1 MSFNTI
7 IGQEHIKQLL
17 GHMVATGRVPHALL
31 FTGDEGRG
39 QIPMALALAEALLC
53 ENPVEGQACGTC
65 RSCHLNSKFIH
76 PDLHFVFPVVK
87 RKNKSDAPLSDQY
100 LSVWREALTQ
110 SPYLGAERW
119 REALNTENQQ
129 PGIFTKEAENIT
141 TKMSLKA
148 SMGGYKVVIVWQA
161 ELMNEETAN
170 KLLKLLEEPPER
182 TVFILISAQPDR
194 LLTTIVSR
202 TQEIAFPPIPTDTL
216 ATALEQKHGMSP
228 EMAHDL
234 AHRSGG
240 NYIKACRE
248 LQGAADDAQDFDMFV
263 LFMRLCYARRIKDLS
278 EWTDRMAERGRE
290 RQKDFLDYCQRMLR
304 ENFIYNFRR
313 PELTYLNPREA
324 DFATRF
330 SPFINERNVIPMMKE
345 FDDARRD
352 IVQNTNARMVFFDL
366 SIKII
371 VLLIR

>member
-1 MSFNTI
+1 MSQNAI
-7 IGQEHIKQLL
+7 IGQTHIKQLL
-17 GHMVATGRVPHALL
+17 AHMVETERVPHALL
-31 FTGDEGRG
+31 FTGEEGRG

-53 ENPVEGQACGTC
+53 EQPVKGQACGTC
-65 RSCHLNSKFIH
+65 PSCHLNSKFIH

-100 LSVWREALTQ
+100 LALWREALTE
-110 SPYLGAERW
+110 SRYLGAERW
-119 REALNTENQQ
+119 RETLNTENQQ

-141 TKMSLKA
+141 GKISLKA
-148 SMGGYKVVIVWQA
+148 SLGGYKVVIVWQA

-182 TVFILISAQPDR
+182 TVFILISAQPEH

-216 ATALEQKHGMSP
+216 AVALEQKHGLSP

-234 AHRSGG
+234 AHRSNG
-240 NYIKACRE
+240 NYIKACSE
-248 LQGAADDAQDFDMFV
+248 LQGAADNAQDFDMFV
-263 LFMRLCYARRIKDLS
+263 LFMRLCYARKIKDLS

-290 RQKDFLDYCQRMLR
+290 RQKAFLDYCQRMLR

-313 PELTYLNPREA
+313 PELNYLNPREA

-330 SPFINERNVIPMMKE
+330 SPFINERNVIPLMRE
-345 FDDARRD
+345 FDSARRD

-366 SIKII
+366 SIKTI

>member
-1 MSFNTI
+1 M
-7 IGQEHIKQLL
+7 
-17 GHMVATGRVPHALL
+17 PHALL
-31 FTGDEGRG
+31 FTGEEGRG

-53 ENPVEGQACGTC
+53 EHPVNGQACGTC
-65 RSCHLNSKFIH
+65 PGCHLNSKFIH

-100 LSVWREALTQ
+100 LALWREALTE
-110 SPYLGAERW
+110 SRYLGAERW
-119 REALNTENQQ
+119 RETLNTENQQ

-141 TKMSLKA
+141 GKISLKA
-148 SMGGYKVVIVWQA
+148 SLGGYKVVIVWQA

-182 TVFILISAQPDR
+182 TVFILISAQPER

-216 ATALEQKHGMSP
+216 AVALEQKHGLSP

-234 AHRSGG
+234 AHRSNG

-248 LQGAADDAQDFDMFV
+248 LQGAADNAQDFDMFV
-263 LFMRLCYARRIKDLS
+263 LFMRLCYARKIKDLS

-290 RQKDFLDYCQRMLR
+290 RQKAFLDYCQRMLR

-313 PELTYLNPREA
+313 PELNYLNPREA

-330 SPFINERNVIPMMKE
+330 APFINERNVIPLMRE
-345 FDDARRD
+345 FDSARRD
-352 IVQNTNARMVFFDL
+352 IVQNTNSRMVFFDL
-366 SIKII
+366 SIKTI

>member
-1 MSFNTI
+1 MSQNAI
-7 IGQEHIKQLL
+7 IGQTHIKQLL
-17 GHMVATGRVPHALL
+17 AHMVETERVPHALL
-31 FTGDEGRG
+31 FTGEEGRG

-53 ENPVEGQACGTC
+53 EHPVKGQACGTC
-65 RSCHLNSKFIH
+65 PGCHLNSKFIH

-100 LSVWREALTQ
+100 LALWREALTE
-110 SPYLGAERW
+110 SRYLGAERW
-119 REALNTENQQ
+119 RETLNTENQQ

-141 TKMSLKA
+141 GKISLKA
-148 SMGGYKVVIVWQA
+148 SLGGYKVVIVWQA

-182 TVFILISAQPDR
+182 TVFILISAHPER

-216 ATALEQKHGMSP
+216 AVALEQKHGLSA

-234 AHRSGG
+234 AHRSNG
-240 NYIKACRE
+240 NYIKACCE
-248 LQGAADDAQDFDMFV
+248 LQGAADNAQDFDMFV
-263 LFMRLCYARRIKDLS
+263 LFMRLCYARKIKDLS

-290 RQKDFLDYCQRMLR
+290 RQKAFLDYCQRMLR

-313 PELTYLNPREA
+313 PELNYLNPREA

-330 SPFINERNVIPMMKE
+330 APFINERNVIPLMRE
-345 FDDARRD
+345 FDSARRD

-366 SIKII
+366 SIKTI

>member
-1 MSFNTI
+1 MSQNAI
-7 IGQEHIKQLL
+7 IGQTHIKQLL
-17 GHMVATGRVPHALL
+17 AHMVETERVPHALL
-31 FTGDEGRG
+31 FTGEEGRG

-53 ENPVEGQACGTC
+53 EHPVKGQACGTC
-65 RSCHLNSKFIH
+65 PSCHLNSKFIH

-100 LSVWREALTQ
+100 LALWREALTE
-110 SPYLGAERW
+110 SRYLGAERW
-119 REALNTENQQ
+119 RETLNTENQQ

-141 TKMSLKA
+141 GKISLKA
-148 SMGGYKVVIVWQA
+148 SLGGYKVVIVWQA

-182 TVFILISAQPDR
+182 TVFILISAQPEH

-216 ATALEQKHGMSP
+216 AVALEQKHGLSP

-234 AHRSGG
+234 AHRSNG
-240 NYIKACRE
+240 NYIKACSE
-248 LQGAADDAQDFDMFV
+248 LQGAADNAQDFDMFV
-263 LFMRLCYARRIKDLS
+263 LFMRLCYARKIKDLS

-290 RQKDFLDYCQRMLR
+290 RQKAFLDYCQRMLR

-313 PELTYLNPREA
+313 PELNYLNPREA

-330 SPFINERNVIPMMKE
+330 SPFINERNVIPLMRE
-345 FDDARRD
+345 FDSARRD

-366 SIKII
+366 SIKTI